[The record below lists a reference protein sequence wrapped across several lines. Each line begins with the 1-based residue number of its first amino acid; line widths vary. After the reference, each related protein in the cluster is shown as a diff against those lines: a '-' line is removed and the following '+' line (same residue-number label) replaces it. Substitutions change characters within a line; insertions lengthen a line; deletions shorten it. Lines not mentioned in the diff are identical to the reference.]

1 MAAAQLRGAAG
12 GGVSAGLSADAF
24 VPHPGGTLLDDCRL
38 LDGFNQ
44 YVEHAAVLLVDGK
57 VAFAGK
63 RSDVPASLSRG
74 ARRVDV
80 GGLTVMPGLI
90 DCHAHLVYNGFRS
103 LEEVDRSSIEV
114 ATLNAVLNARKVI
127 DAGYTTIRDVGTI
140 GNVAVTIRDAVAQK
154 RIRGPR
160 VVASGQIICSTAGLG
175 DTLPSHWSKAHG
187 LGCIVDGSDE
197 MRKAVRRQ
205 IRNGVDNIKL
215 AASGVEVGPYAYTWM
230 TTFSAEEIAVA
241 TEEAHRWGRTVAVH
255 AQSTDSV
262 KYALRAGVDTVEH
275 GTRLDGESVAMLKA
289 SSTIYVPT
297 LCTLF
302 SVLELGQ
309 KLNLLPKHRE
319 EMNVNEPLWLNSVK
333 LAHEAGIPM
342 AAGGDLGNRYPHGTN
357 ARELEFLVRAGLSPL
372 EAVQAA
378 TSVAARAI
386 KRPDLG
392 ALEPGRL
399 ADVLIFDGDPIAD
412 VASLQDPARIVAVV
426 QGGEA
431 VAGRLAVASA
441 GS

>member
-1 MAAAQLRGAAG
+1 MTSSLDPAAFD
-12 GGVSAGLSADAF
+12 S
-24 VPHPGGTLLDDCRL
+24 HPGGILLDNCRL
-38 LDGFNQ
+38 LDGAAA
-44 YVEHAAVLLVDGK
+44 YVERAAVLLREGK
-57 VAFAGK
+57 VAYAGK
-63 RSDVPASLSRG
+63 RTELPQAMARD
-74 ARRVDV
+74 ARRLEL

-90 DCHAHLVYNGFRS
+90 DCHAHLIYNGFRS

-114 ATLNAVLNARKVI
+114 ATLNGALNARKII

-140 GNVAVTIRDAVAQK
+140 GNVAVTIRDAVAQR

-160 VVASGQIICSTAGLG
+160 VVASGQILCSTAGLG
-175 DTLPSHWSKAHG
+175 DTLPLHWSKTHG
-187 LGCIVDGSDE
+187 LGCIVDGPHE
-197 MRKAVRRQ
+197 IRKAVRLQ

-255 AQSTDSV
+255 AQSYDSV
-262 KYALRAGVDTVEH
+262 RFALRAGVDTVEH
-275 GTRLDGESVAMLKA
+275 GTRMDDACIEMFKA
-289 SSTIYVPT
+289 SSSIYVPT

-319 EMNVNEPLWLNSVK
+319 EMAVNEPLWLNSVK
-333 LAHEAGIPM
+333 LAHAAGIPM

-372 EAVQAA
+372 EALRAA
-378 TSVAARAI
+378 TSVAALAI
-386 KRPDLG
+386 KRPAVG
-392 ALEPGRL
+392 MLEAGRH

-412 VASLQDPARIVAVV
+412 IASLQDHAKIVAVLR
-426 QGGEA
+426 GGELA
-431 VAGRLAVASA
+431 AGTIGGSRLALPL
-441 GS
+441 

>member
-1 MAAAQLRGAAG
+1 MTSFD
-12 GGVSAGLSADAF
+12 VKSF
-24 VPHPGGTLLDDCRL
+24 EPHPGGILLDNCRL
-38 LDGFNQ
+38 LDGASA
-44 YVEHAAVLLVDGK
+44 YVERAAVLVRDGK
-57 VAFAGK
+57 VEFAGH
-63 RSDVPASLSRG
+63 RADVPMALAG
-74 ARRVDV
+74 NARRLDL

-90 DCHAHLVYNGFRS
+90 DCHAHLIYSGFRS

-114 ATLNAVLNARKVI
+114 ATLNGALNASKII

-160 VVASGQIICSTAGLG
+160 VVASGQILCSTGGLG
-175 DTLPSHWSKAHG
+175 DTLPLHWSKTHG
-187 LGCIVDGSDE
+187 LGCIVDGPHE
-197 MRKAVRRQ
+197 IRKAIRNQ

-230 TTFSAEEIAVA
+230 TTFSEGEIAVA

-255 AQSTDSV
+255 AQSYDSV
-262 KYALRAGVDTVEH
+262 RFALRAGVDTVEH
-275 GTRLDGESVAMLKA
+275 GTRMDEESIALFK
-289 SSTIYVPT
+289 SSKSIYVPT

-319 EMNVNEPLWLNSVK
+319 EMSVNEPLWLKSVK

-357 ARELEFLVRAGLSPL
+357 ARELEFLVRAGLTPL
-372 EAVQAA
+372 DAIRAG
-378 TSVAARAI
+378 TSVAALAI
-386 KRPDLG
+386 KRPGIGMLESGRAGDL
-392 ALEPGRL
+392 
-399 ADVLIFDGDPIAD
+399 LIFDGDPIAEI
-412 VASLQDPARIVAVV
+412 ASLQDHAKIVAVLL
-426 QGGEA
+426 GGEL
-431 VAGRLAVASA
+431 VAGRIGAGKFASPL
-441 GS
+441 